1 MAELTRKVYPS
12 PTLSRKKTYPS
23 IARKL
28 HRLKMLNGTIN
39 SFVLV
44 ISFLKILLQLFEYIT
59 FIFFSPKGKMKTV
72 QANGEILS

>member
-1 MAELTRKVYPS
+1 MAWIEKPIQVFYLVEKNIPI
-12 PTLSRKKTYPS
+12 

-28 HRLKMLNGTIN
+28 HRLNMLNRTIN

-59 FIFFSPKGKMKTV
+59 FSFSSPKGKMKTI